1 MTFGRTFSLFS
12 AFAMIPTLSAPAMA
26 QDGGALFKQRCM
38 MCHSVTPGA
47 KPGMGPNLAGVGG
60 RAAAST
66 DFKYSPALKASKL
79 KWDTATLD
87 KFLSGPGKLVPGT
100 RMVISVPDAK
110 QRAALVAYLAT
121 LKK

>member
-1 MTFGRTFSLFS
+1 MAFGRI
-12 AFAMIPTLSAPAMA
+12 IPTITAISLLSAMAFPAMA

-60 RAAAST
+60 RTAAST
-66 DFKYSPALKASKL
+66 SFAYSPALKASKL
-79 KWDTATLD
+79 KWDSATLD

-121 LKK
+121 LK